1 PPRRRIRRGHGLR
14 ARAMVR
20 PARRVAVRPVRPA
33 DTLRQITRARRR
45 PRRVGVLSHARRL
58 DRGHDR
64 CDRGAGR
71 ALRAR
76 IPRPDHRPER
86 HDSRRHRTAQPHHD
100 RRRHQRRRSAP
111 AAAPLP
117 AGPPLEPVRRAGHE
131 PVPVLRVDA
140 AGRRRTRNERLQRG
154 TGRAPALVPLIAA
167 QTPPGVVDVRRR
179 PFPQASHI
187 LMSDVDEK
195 LPRHVAPATRRT
207 TGVFARWKLLLLTGL
222 MFIAAVALLPLLTDT
237 TREQVLTYTELV
249 GALEAGRVSSI
260 EIMTTRDLV
269 RGRYVGSMLP
279 PDAFDF
285 ESVYPSQAVD
295 QLAARAES
303 SNVAVTFHSGRRTE
317 LYRSGLAVL
326 LQI

>member
-1 PPRRRIRRGHGLR
+1 
-14 ARAMVR
+14 
-20 PARRVAVRPVRPA
+20 
-33 DTLRQITRARRR
+33 
-45 PRRVGVLSHARRL
+45 
-58 DRGHDR
+58 
-64 CDRGAGR
+64 
-71 ALRAR
+71 
-76 IPRPDHRPER
+76 
-86 HDSRRHRTAQPHHD
+86 
-100 RRRHQRRRSAP
+100 
-111 AAAPLP
+111 
-117 AGPPLEPVRRAGHE
+117 
-131 PVPVLRVDA
+131 
-140 AGRRRTRNERLQRG
+140 
-154 TGRAPALVPLIAA
+154 
-167 QTPPGVVDVRRR
+167 
-179 PFPQASHI
+179 ASHI

-249 GALEAGRVSSI
+249 GALAAGRVSSI

-326 LQI
+326 LQILLFGGLAWFVYIQMRGEGRGQVGRVAVSDTTFDDVAGTQGAADDLREVVDFLRDPSAFAALGARVPKGVLLVGPPGTGKTLLARAVAGEAGVPFFQLSGSEVTGFVVGL